1 MVPSRVLI
9 IDDDPLFQLLAEET
23 FRSLGADHVMTADDG
38 VQGLNRLRSAS
49 DGFDLVLLDLQMPN
63 LDGVGVARAMS
74 EMAFSGA
81 LIISSSED
89 ESVIQAVR
97 DMAELVGIRILG
109 TLTKPMQ
116 ESDLQALLDKPS
128 PRSAVPSTDA
138 VSRVALLSDLAN
150 RRIVPVYQPKLD
162 LRTMRVDSVEIL
174 ARRLLDN
181 GSRVSAASQLQAS
194 EAYGLTTRFALAM
207 LEQSVVDVMRIRS
220 DGFDLNF
227 ALNISP
233 SSLVERDLPD
243 QFADRVRSAGLEPR
257 NVTLEVTENRLLEFN
272 AEVLEVLSRLRLQG
286 FRLSVDDFGTG
297 ATSIETL
304 RRFPF
309 NELKIDQSFIQ
320 SASEDP
326 VALETV
332 MSSARIARELGLD
345 IVAEGIETEADLR
358 IALAAGA
365 RRAQGFLIARP
376 KPMNR
381 FSAWL
386 TACAGRLAKVA

>member
-23 FRSLGADHVMTADDG
+23 FRSLGARDVMTADDG
-38 VQGLNRLRSAS
+38 VQGLQRLRSAPA
-49 DGFDLVLLDLQMPN
+49 DFDLVLLDLQMPN
-63 LDGVGVARAMS
+63 LDGVGVARAMGD
-74 EMAFSGA
+74 MAFKGA

-89 ESVIQAVR
+89 ESIIQAVR
-97 DMAELVGIRILG
+97 DMAEMVGVRILG
-109 TLTKPMQ
+109 SLTKPLK
-116 ESDLQALLDKPS
+116 EAELRALLEKPQS
-128 PRSAVPSTDA
+128 RPVSQSRDA
-138 VSRVALLSDLAN
+138 VSRVSLLSDLAN

-162 LRTMRVDSVEIL
+162 LRTMRIECAEVL
-174 ARRLLDN
+174 ARRVSDSGEL
-181 GSRVSAASQLQAS
+181 VSAAPQLEAS
-194 EAYGLTTRFALAM
+194 EAHGLTTRFALAM
-207 LEQSVVDVMRIRS
+207 LEQSMVDALRIRS
-220 DGFDLNF
+220 EGYDLGFAVNV
-227 ALNISP
+227 SP
-233 SSLVERDLPD
+233 ASLTERDLPD
-243 QFADRVRSAGLEPR
+243 LFVDRVRSVGLDPR
-257 NVTLEVTENRLLEFN
+257 KITLEVTENRLLEFN

-309 NELKIDQSFIQ
+309 NELKIDRSFIQ

-365 RRAQGFLIARP
+365 RRAQGFLIAKP